1 MKDLLSS
8 VHFNRMPLRRIS
20 LPDIDAH
27 IHYLY
32 MDSLSSC
39 NVYYFK
45 LYYKGNA
52 PVPFIA
58 TSDVYTDFK
67 LPMHYLLGIMFK
79 YKTTPTFVKSMLM
92 EFSENGGRHSVLGF
106 FVCCMMLRNYYTL
119 KDLISD
125 DDAEIVYDMIT
136 RKHLYKWY
144 INDNLVD
151 AEDVI
156 HLRVEYLPND
166 INMRAVP
173 NIAYELP
180 ISHNIRNYYYA

>member
-8 VHFNRMPLRRIS
+8 VHFDRTPLRCIS
-20 LPDIDAH
+20 LPDIDTH
-27 IHYLY
+27 IHYLH

-45 LYYKGNA
+45 LYYRGNA

-67 LPMHYLLGIMFK
+67 LPMHYLLGIMFR
-79 YKTTPTFVKSMLM
+79 YKTNPMFVKSILM
-92 EFSENGGRHSVLGF
+92 EFIENGGRHSVLGF

-125 DDAEIVYDMIT
+125 DDAETVYDMVT
-136 RKHLYKWY
+136 RKHLYTWY
-144 INDNLVD
+144 INKNQVP
-151 AEDVI
+151 ASYVTQ
-156 HLRVEYLPND
+156 LRVEHLPED
-166 INMRAVP
+166 ITLRAFRTIESEMP
-173 NIAYELP
+173 Q
-180 ISHNIRNYYYA
+180 HHTGDYYYA